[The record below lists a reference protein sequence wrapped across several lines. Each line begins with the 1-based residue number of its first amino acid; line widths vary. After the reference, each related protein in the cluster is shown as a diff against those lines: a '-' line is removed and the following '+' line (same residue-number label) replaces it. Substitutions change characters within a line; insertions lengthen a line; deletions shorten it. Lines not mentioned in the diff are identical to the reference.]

1 MQKRTYEQHTPLAMA
16 HLMGRRTESQD
27 EGPIRFR
34 VQADRRKVEA
44 IAQGAA
50 DRRVRRA
57 AAASTDRI
65 ADTIDDAASSAA
77 SDIVPTK

>member
-1 MQKRTYEQHTPLAMA
+1 
-16 HLMGRRTESQD
+16 MGRRANQRTRAYQV
-27 EGPIRFR
+27 R
-34 VQADRRKVEA
+34 VQADRRQVEA
-44 IAQGAA
+44 LAQGAA